1 MVKDPKQESAEKL
14 IICIQEKAGY
24 GETKMTVCSQRLEK
38 LCHAELDITRSAM
51 KTRQILQIFEEICSV
66 TKELVLLELVPIKE
80 IIKDNVQHGI
90 CVQQAQKHNKDK
102 EPQKISHRR
111 STASYFNKDCCIICQ
126 KEGGKTN
133 KVAYLTTDPK
143 VLAQAQK
150 LKDDSLFLQLNEIPN
165 AEDAA
170 ANDVQYHRTC
180 WVFS

>member
-1 MVKDPKQESAEKL
+1 MQPALRKIMSRRIRYHKECYED
-14 IICIQEKAGY
+14 
-24 GETKMTVCSQRLEK
+24 TTV
-38 LCHAELDITRSAM
+38 
-51 KTRQILQIFEEICSV
+51 LQIFEEICSV